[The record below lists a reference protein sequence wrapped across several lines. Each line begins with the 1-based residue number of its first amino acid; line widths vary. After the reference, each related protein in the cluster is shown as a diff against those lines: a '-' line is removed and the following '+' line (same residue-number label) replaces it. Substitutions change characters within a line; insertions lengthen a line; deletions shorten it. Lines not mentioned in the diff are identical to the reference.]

1 MGVTRKLITKN
12 MYFIYILIF
21 FFFLPFLNLLIVAYV
36 MKCLRFCDINKIFG
50 DLQKRSFLLT
60 HLTTLIN

>member
-21 FFFLPFLNLLIVAYV
+21 FFLPFLNLLIVAYV
-36 MKCLRFCDINKIFG
+36 TKCLQFCDINKIFVRFTETI
-50 DLQKRSFLLT
+50 LSF
-60 HLTTLIN
+60 NSFNYFN

>member
-21 FFFLPFLNLLIVAYV
+21 FFFLPFLNLLIVVYV
-36 MKCLRFCDINKIFG
+36 TKCLRFCDINKIFVRFTETI
-50 DLQKRSFLLT
+50 LSF
-60 HLTTLIN
+60 NSFNYFN

>member
-1 MGVTRKLITKN
+1 MGVTHKLITKN

-36 MKCLRFCDINKIFG
+36 TKCLRFCDINKIFVRFTETI
-50 DLQKRSFLLT
+50 LSF
-60 HLTTLIN
+60 NSFNYFN

>member
-12 MYFIYILIF
+12 MYFIYILC

-36 MKCLRFCDINKIFG
+36 MKCLRFCDINKIFVRFTEM
-50 DLQKRSFLLT
+50 LLSFNSL
-60 HLTTLIN
+60 NYFN